1 MGFVPRDRR
10 NKAAL
15 DRQLGKDL
23 PITVFRFGP
32 VPSRSHAQGE
42 SLRLREEWHEIH
54 CEPELMRALP
64 RTRFRGAF
72 AEQVRLPPETAVSL
86 ENFEAELRAVGLI
99 RPNELLRQ
107 GASRPLHFRV
117 QQREVRV
124 SDVSQVSLLRSE
136 TPPPF
141 GRRGA
146 SLTEGH
152 QLPLPLIE
160 GSRAESG
167 ASLDASIKGSTPSRA
182 YTMRRSRPAL

>member
-1 MGFVPRDRR
+1 MRPIPTDRR
-10 NKAAL
+10 AQAML
-15 DRQLGKDL
+15 RRQLAQDL
-23 PITVFRFGP
+23 PVTVFRFGP
-32 VPSRSHAQGE
+32 VPARLHSKGY
-42 SLRLREEWHEIH
+42 SLGLGEEWYEVH

-64 RTRFRGAF
+64 RSRFRGAF
-72 AEQVRLPPETAVSL
+72 GEQVRLPPETAVSL

-99 RPNELLRQ
+99 RPHELLRQ

-136 TPPPF
+136 TPPPV

-152 QLPLPLIE
+152 QPPLPLIE

-167 ASLDASIKGSTPSRA
+167 ASLDASIKGSTRSRA
-182 YTMRRSRPAL
+182 YTMQRSRPAL